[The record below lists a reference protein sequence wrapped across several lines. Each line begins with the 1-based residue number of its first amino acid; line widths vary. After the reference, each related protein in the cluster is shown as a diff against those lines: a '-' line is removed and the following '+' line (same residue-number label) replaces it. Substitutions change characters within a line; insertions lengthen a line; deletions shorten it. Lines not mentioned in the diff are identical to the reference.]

1 MRYDLDV
8 YHDQLIS
15 KCDLFTSENI
25 GFAKASRIFGQKKR
39 IVDLLE
45 YYEKLGSG
53 DAFRRM
59 CVLDALILNPDR
71 HYGNFGV
78 WFDTDTM
85 QVAKMA
91 PVFDHNKSLFPELDE
106 DELARPVLHCVS
118 RPGPDFVS
126 TAKSLLTDDIRADL
140 KKTAWLFLCST
151 SGVPASGYQ
160 SEPAEQNYSYTNS
173 TNSVLNLVFTLKC
186 LDTPA

>member
-1 MRYDLDV
+1 MVCPDSVRYDLDV
-8 YHDQLIS
+8 YHNQLIS
-15 KCDLFTSENI
+15 KCDLFTSEYL
-25 GFAKASRIFGQKKR
+25 GFANASRIFGQKKR

-78 WFDTDTM
+78 LYDTDTM
-85 QVAKMA
+85 QVTKMA

-106 DELARPVLHCVS
+106 GELARLVLHCAS
-118 RPGPDFVS
+118 RLGPDFVS
-126 TAKSLLTDDIRADL
+126 TAKSLLTDDIRSDL
-140 KKTAWLFLCST
+140 KNLL
-151 SGVPASGYQ
+151 GVSFVQHP
-160 SEPAEQNYSYTNS
+160 EFRLPDTRVNR
-173 TNSVLNLVFTLKC
+173 LNKIVR
-186 LDTPA
+186 TPIQ